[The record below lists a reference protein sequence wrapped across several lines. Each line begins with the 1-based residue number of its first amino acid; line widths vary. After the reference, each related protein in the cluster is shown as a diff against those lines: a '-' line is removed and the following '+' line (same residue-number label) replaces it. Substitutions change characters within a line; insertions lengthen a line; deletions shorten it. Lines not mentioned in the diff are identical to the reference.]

1 MRSIFDVFVA
11 DSATLANV
19 GSAQFADRKVRKRDM
34 RSLWINRINAAS
46 REHGLKYGDFIHGMN
61 LANIEL
67 DRKALA
73 DLAVTEPEAF
83 KNVCITSKEA
93 LMAKYAKNAAAEGQA
108 SASQ

>member
-1 MRSIFDVFVA
+1 
-11 DSATLANV
+11 
-19 GSAQFADRKVRKRDM
+19 
-34 RSLWINRINAAS
+34 
-46 REHGLKYGDFIHGMN
+46 MN

-93 LMAKYAKNAAAEGQA
+93 LMAKYAKKAAEAAEGQA